1 MRLWHYKF
9 IKYLPNSQ
17 LIAQWRELNSIYKN
31 QPNHILINYCYKYP
45 KNILLAYSKLIY
57 NEMINRN
64 IKIKSL
70 NNLINYFN
78 ITNINDD
85 FINKDFS
92 NIVLFKYHHTNQ
104 YLKQCFYNLQEK
116 YDRAQKDFDNN
127 KYTILLNAYLH
138 LI

>member
-31 QPNHILINYCYKYP
+31 QPNHILINYCYEYP

-78 ITNINDD
+78 IIDIDND

-116 YDRAQKDFDNN
+116 YDRGQKDFDNT